1 MKGNVQKL
9 QCLSDAAGAA
19 GFPVLMPSQGT
30 IYGHYGLFL
39 ALLMDSAQL
48 LSIMEKDGRTTMPE
62 VIGSRCSDITLK
74 SSLLSQNY
82 PKLQYCSGMV
92 YPL

>member
-1 MKGNVQKL
+1 MKGNVCKL
-9 QCLSDAAGAA
+9 QCLSDAAGVA

-30 IYGHYGLFL
+30 IYGHYGGLFL
-39 ALLMDSAQL
+39 AIVMDSAQL

-74 SSLLSQNY
+74 SLRRVQL
-82 PKLQYCSGMV
+82 C
-92 YPL
+92 